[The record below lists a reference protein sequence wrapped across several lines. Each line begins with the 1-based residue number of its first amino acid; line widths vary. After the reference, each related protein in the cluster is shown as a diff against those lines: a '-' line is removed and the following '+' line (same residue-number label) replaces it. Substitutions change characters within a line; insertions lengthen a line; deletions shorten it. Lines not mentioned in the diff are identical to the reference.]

1 MMKFVIDYAEEN
13 ITMKV
18 DDLLKDLEG
27 LLSEAKD
34 LPVVNKAMID
44 KNQVADLIADIR
56 KNMPVEI
63 RQAKAI
69 VADRTKIISDAK
81 READSIIEIA
91 EKKRKEMLDED
102 ELVKQSKIEAQ
113 RITDEAELT
122 AQKVKNAANNYIN
135 EILAKTDDL
144 LDTSLMEYRTKK
156 QKIENLMKTSN
167 NKRPVSN
174 KIADNPQ
181 D

>member
-1 MMKFVIDYAEEN
+1 
-13 ITMKV
+13 MKV

-81 READSIIEIA
+81 LEAQSIIDIA
-91 EKKRKEMLDED
+91 EKKRKEMLEHD
-102 ELVKQSKIEAQ
+102 ELVKQARLEAQ
-113 RITDEAELT
+113 RITEDAELT
-122 AQKVKNAANNYIN
+122 AQKVKNATNNYIN
-135 EILAKTDDL
+135 EILTKTDDL
-144 LDTSLMEYRTKK
+144 LDASLMEYRTKK

-167 NKRPVSN
+167 NKKPVSN
-174 KIADNPQ
+174 KIPKPEEE
-181 D
+181 

>member
-1 MMKFVIDYAEEN
+1 
-13 ITMKV
+13 MKV
-18 DDLLKDLEG
+18 DDLLKDLES

-44 KNQVADLIADIR
+44 KNQVADLIDDIR

-81 READSIIEIA
+81 REAQSIIDVA
-91 EKKRKEMLDED
+91 EQKRKEMLEQD
-102 ELVKQSKIEAQ
+102 ELVKQARVEAQ
-113 RITDEAELT
+113 RITEEAELT
-122 AQKVKNAANNYIN
+122 AQKVKNATNNYIN

-144 LDTSLMEYRTKK
+144 LDASLMEYRTKK
-156 QKIENLMKTSN
+156 QKIESLMKSSN
-167 NKRPVSN
+167 SKKPASNRTVSPSE
-174 KIADNPQ
+174 D
-181 D
+181 

>member
-1 MMKFVIDYAEEN
+1 
-13 ITMKV
+13 
-18 DDLLKDLEG
+18 
-27 LLSEAKD
+27 
-34 LPVVNKAMID
+34 
-44 KNQVADLIADIR
+44 
-56 KNMPVEI
+56 
-63 RQAKAI
+63 
-69 VADRTKIISDAK
+69 
-81 READSIIEIA
+81 EADSIIEIA

>member
-1 MMKFVIDYAEEN
+1 
-13 ITMKV
+13 MKV
-18 DDLLKDLEG
+18 DDLLKDLEA
-27 LLSEAKD
+27 LMSEAKD
-34 LPVVNKAMID
+34 LPVVNKAMVD
-44 KNQVADLIADIR
+44 RNQVADLIEDIR

-81 READSIIEIA
+81 READSIIEVA
-91 EKKRKEMLDED
+91 EKKRKEMLDQD
-102 ELVKQSKIEAQ
+102 ELVQQAKIEAQ
-113 RITDEAELT
+113 RITEDAELT
-122 AQKVKNAANNYIN
+122 AQKVKNATNNYIN

-144 LDTSLMEYRTKK
+144 LDASLMEYRTKK
-156 QKIENLMKTSN
+156 QKIENLMRPSS

-181 D
+181 A